1 MDVYSVIAHM
11 IIEVFVIV
19 HMMLQSWQLDLSRVT
34 IKSLCVSQTQTRSRT
49 WTGTRTQTRI
59 EVNFLHIDNPHHLI
73 QNIADYGEGPLGAAK
88 RGNHVEI
95 VELLEAA
102 LATSGQLQA
111 VCVWAKLCLHN
122 ICNWD

>member
-1 MDVYSVIAHM
+1 M
-11 IIEVFVIV
+11 
-19 HMMLQSWQLDLSRVT
+19 
-34 IKSLCVSQTQTRSRT
+34 VSDSDSDSDSD
-49 WTGTRTQTRI
+49 

-102 LATSGQLQA
+102 LATSGELQE
-111 VCVWAKLCLHN
+111 VCVSAKLCLHK
-122 ICNWD
+122 ICNRD

>member
-1 MDVYSVIAHM
+1 MQHYSRRLYCLTQVD
-11 IIEVFVIV
+11 
-19 HMMLQSWQLDLSRVT
+19 DLSRVT

-49 WTGTRTQTRI
+49 WTQTRTRM

-73 QNIADYGEGPLGAAK
+73 QNIADYGQGPLGAAK

-102 LATSGQLQA
+102 LATSGELQA
-111 VCVWAKLCLHN
+111 VCVWAKLCLHK
-122 ICNWD
+122 IRNWD